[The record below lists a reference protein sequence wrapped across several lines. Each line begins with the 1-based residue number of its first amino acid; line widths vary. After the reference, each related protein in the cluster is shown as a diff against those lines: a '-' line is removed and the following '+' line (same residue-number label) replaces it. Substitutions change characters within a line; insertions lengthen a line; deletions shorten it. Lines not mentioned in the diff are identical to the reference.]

1 MIDINK
7 LSKFYYTISDV
18 AEMFSLNE
26 STLRYWESEFY
37 QLKPK
42 KNRKG
47 DRRYKKEDILTVE
60 KIFKLVKEKGFTLKG
75 AKIELK
81 QKIKESKEND
91 KIIMKL
97 KKIKKELGLI
107 KIKLS
112 SYSFF

>member
-7 LSKFYYTISDV
+7 LTKFYHTIGDV
-18 AEMFSLNE
+18 ADMFSLNE

-47 DRRYKKEDILTVE
+47 DRRYKKEDILLVE
-60 KIFKLVKEKGFTLKG
+60 KIYNLVKEKGFTLKG

-81 QKIKESKEND
+81 QKIKESKENR
-91 KIIMKL
+91 KAIIKL
-97 KKIKKELGLI
+97 NKIKKQLELI
-107 KIKLS
+107 KKQIILL
-112 SYSFF
+112 